1 MLSRVAES
9 LYWMSRNVE
18 RAESLARILDVNYN
32 RTVDRNAA
40 GRERAA
46 RDEVRERFVDRSV
59 GRAPQFRIGE
69 NVLR

>member
-18 RAESLARILDVNYN
+18 RAETLARILDVNYN

-46 RDEVRERFVDRSV
+46 RVWRSV
-59 GRAPQFRIGE
+59 FDIAGIS
-69 NVLR
+69 V